1 MAGRTGLYPGSF
13 DPVTYGHVDLI
24 RRSLSLVDRL
34 VVAVLPNA
42 GKAALLPLPERE
54 ALLRFFKR
62 HGEAGLHSAQ
72 ALSREFQSAY
82 EDIQDLVLLRAS
94 AAALANATSPA
105 TYSGLPRASWF
116 HTSTIA
122 MHGAM
127 PRAIGSEAEHRA
139 HREQSTAM
147 ILGFQ

>member
-54 ALLRFFKR
+54 ALLRAVIDSELGDDAR
-62 HGEAGLHSAQ
+62 RVDVRRRSPA
-72 ALSREFQSAY
+72 SRRRKHNQRGSSHLCLTSY
-82 EDIQDLVLLRAS
+82 VLLLFS
-94 AAALANATSPA
+94 FSFFFSPL
-105 TYSGLPRASWF
+105 LPLVF
-116 HTSTIA
+116 
-122 MHGAM
+122 
-127 PRAIGSEAEHRA
+127 
-139 HREQSTAM
+139 
-147 ILGFQ
+147 GFISF

>member
-54 ALLRFFKR
+54 ALLRAVLDHDLERDGLAVLDQTITLKPIA
-62 HGEAGLHSAQ
+62 GGSAPGSAPTYSAAGLK
-72 ALSREFQSAY
+72 RFIGVY
-82 EDIQDLVLLRAS
+82 
-94 AAALANATSPA
+94 
-105 TYSGLPRASWF
+105 
-116 HTSTIA
+116 TST
-122 MHGAM
+122 
-127 PRAIGSEAEHRA
+127 
-139 HREQSTAM
+139 
-147 ILGFQ
+147 